1 MIDQIRWLG
10 HGSFVIQGTPLIYIN
25 PWRIA
30 GTDTS
35 ADVILLSDEHYSH
48 CSPADIRKL
57 RRSHTQIIGS
67 SRAAQEIEGCAVLR
81 PWQSVTIGRACIK
94 AVPAD
99 SGRPLHGELNSSG
112 LGFLISANYYDIYYA
127 GDTHP
132 TPDMA
137 AMHPDIAILPING
150 RDTMTVDEA
159 AEATRQLRPRWVIP
173 FNWGSGSGDTTRME
187 ALMFAERVGS
197 AAEVLLLDR
206 QMAV

>member
-25 PWRIA
+25 PWRITR
-30 GTDTS
+30 TDTC

-48 CSPADIRKL
+48 CSQADIRKL

-67 SRAAQEIEGCAVLR
+67 HRAALEIEGCTVLR
-81 PWQSVTIGRACIK
+81 PWQSVTIGRTCIK

-99 SGRPLHGELNSSG
+99 PGLSVRGSLNETS

-127 GDTHP
+127 GDTRP
-132 TPDMA
+132 TPEMA
-137 AMHPDIAILPING
+137 TMHPDIAILPING
-150 RDTMTVDEA
+150 RETMTVDEA

-173 FNWGSGSGDTTRME
+173 CNWGGGAGDATRLE
-187 ALMFAERVGS
+187 ALMFSERVGS
-197 AAEVLLLDR
+197 AAQVLLLDR